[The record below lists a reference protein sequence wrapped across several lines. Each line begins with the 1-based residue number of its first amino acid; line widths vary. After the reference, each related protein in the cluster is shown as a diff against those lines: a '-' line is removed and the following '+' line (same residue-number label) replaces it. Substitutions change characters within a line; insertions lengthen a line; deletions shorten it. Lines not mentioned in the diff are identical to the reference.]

1 MINGKDT
8 IRNIG
13 IASVAAVPLVGGP
26 LSFLLDKY
34 VPEENR
40 RRQNVFV
47 LKLSEDVEKLKDRID
62 VKNMETP
69 EFKAIFMKLLSESIF
84 EHREEKLGSFRNILL
99 NVLIED
105 NIEKFDK
112 AEFFA
117 RLVMDLMPD
126 EIKILNIFYQL
137 DVKNIKMFED
147 QGGKRDIYPILMNLF
162 NESDKEYIQALLN
175 DCMRYN
181 LISGSTRQTQKY
193 GREGIFITELGV
205 QFVQY
210 IFEPSEVN
218 ISWKR

>member
-84 EHREEKLGSFRNILL
+84 
-99 NVLIED
+99 
-105 NIEKFDK
+105 
-112 AEFFA
+112 
-117 RLVMDLMPD
+117 
-126 EIKILNIFYQL
+126 
-137 DVKNIKMFED
+137 
-147 QGGKRDIYPILMNLF
+147 
-162 NESDKEYIQALLN
+162 
-175 DCMRYN
+175 
-181 LISGSTRQTQKY
+181 
-193 GREGIFITELGV
+193 
-205 QFVQY
+205 
-210 IFEPSEVN
+210 
-218 ISWKR
+218 

>member
-1 MINGKDT
+1 M
-8 IRNIG
+8 
-13 IASVAAVPLVGGP
+13 
-26 LSFLLDKY
+26 
-34 VPEENR
+34 
-40 RRQNVFV
+40 
-47 LKLSEDVEKLKDRID
+47 
-62 VKNMETP
+62 
-69 EFKAIFMKLLSESIF
+69 
-84 EHREEKLGSFRNILL
+84 
-99 NVLIED
+99 LIED